1 LPKTQESTFAH
12 VSSKVYLMVILEK
25 TFYMGSV
32 DTIFCFKM
40 TPSISIIIPTLN
52 EERGIIETLKKIT
65 NLDLDKEVLVVDGLS
80 TDNTV
85 KNAEAY
91 GAKIVIEKRKG
102 KGIAMATGVKAAKS
116 NIICFLDGDGTYPPR
131 FIPKM
136 LQFIKNC
143 DVVVASRLLKKEGA
157 NDCMNTFIHYRFFP
171 FIFRNYLRK
180 FKTSEPITGM
190 RLMRKETWN
199 KLNLRSNDFM
209 IETEMEVKMAKN
221 KMKVIEIPI
230 PCIKRIGRSKWDASW
245 GTLFKIRNYVREYE
259 KYLKDLVVIRY
270 TRLDA

>member
-1 LPKTQESTFAH
+1 
-12 VSSKVYLMVILEK
+12 
-25 TFYMGSV
+25 
-32 DTIFCFKM
+32 DTVFCFQM
-40 TPSISIIIPTLN
+40 TPSISIILPTLN
-52 EERGIIETLKKIT
+52 EERGIIETLKRINK
-65 NLDLDKEVLVVDGLS
+65 LDLDKEVLVVDGLS

-91 GAKIVIEKRKG
+91 GARIIIEERKG
-102 KGIAMATGVKAAKS
+102 KGVAMATGVKSAKS
-116 NIICFLDGDGTYPPR
+116 DIICFLDGDGTYPPR

-136 LQFIKNC
+136 LELIKNC

-171 FIFRNYLRK
+171 FIFKSFLKK

-199 KLNLRSNDFM
+199 KLNLRSHDFM

-230 PCIKRIGRSKWDASW
+230 PCIKRIGRSKWDSSW
-245 GTLFKIRNYVREYE
+245 GTLLKIRNYVKRHE

-270 TRLDA
+270 THV